1 MSRPLLRWAVPV
13 GVAAAVFGVSAGVTA
28 LRAAADPS
36 LPARSA
42 AQLLVDLQ
50 TARLDGLSGTVVL
63 KSDLGLPS
71 IPTAKGAG
79 SGGASLGSLING
91 SHTLRVWY
99 SGPDKARI
107 ALLDT
112 LGESDV
118 ITNGHDVWIWSS
130 RDQTAQHRT
139 LPPHSEKS
147 IPRDASELLPT
158 TPQQAADQVLAAL
171 DPSTVVST
179 AGTGR
184 VAGRAAYELVLAPR
198 DANSLVSQVRLA
210 IDGEQHVPLRVR
222 VFAKGNADP
231 AFEVGF
237 QQVSFT
243 RPGNEHFQFNPP
255 PGTKVE
261 EAPAD
266 TPSGPR
272 EKKPSALTEKPNAT
286 DRKPNAADTATG
298 RPVVIGS
305 GWTSVLVARL
315 PEGGLNAAAEQGNP
329 AAGLLQVL
337 PKVSGTWG
345 SGSILKSKLFS
356 ILITDDGRVLV
367 GAVSQERLFAVAADP
382 AAAVK

>member
-1 MSRPLLRWAVPV
+1 
-13 GVAAAVFGVSAGVTA
+13 
-28 LRAAADPS
+28 
-36 LPARSA
+36 
-42 AQLLVDLQ
+42 
-50 TARLDGLSGTVVL
+50 VVL

-71 IPTAKGAG
+71 IPIPRGDG
-79 SGGASLGSLING
+79 SGSASLGSLING

-112 LGESDV
+112 LGETDV
-118 ITNGHDVWIWSS
+118 ITNGHDVWVWSS
-130 RDQTAQHRT
+130 RDQSAQHRT

-237 QQVSFT
+237 QQVSFA

-266 TPSGPR
+266 TPNGPA
-272 EKKPSALTEKPNAT
+272 EKKPNAT
-286 DRKPNAADTATG
+286 DKKPNAPEAAAS

-315 PEGGLNAAAEQGNP
+315 PQGGLSAAAEQGNP
-329 AAGLLQVL
+329 VAGLLQVL
-337 PKVSGTWG
+337 PKVSGAWG

-356 ILITDDGRVLV
+356 VLITDDGRVLV
-367 GAVSQERLFAVAADP
+367 GAVSQERLFAAAADP